1 MKTATAASSAP
12 NRLIAPA
19 LAACL
24 LAACQPPAERVATTQ
39 DTVTLDGVTMH
50 SIASPPPA
58 GEGLTGAAA
67 GTLLSALTPPAVAAA
82 LPPSDIPLVQRALI
96 RAHSASPG
104 ERIEWSNGDTG
115 NHGAV
120 IPSAMFRDG
129 SGGPC
134 RAVVHLAHVA
144 GRELWGDATAC
155 RQPDG
160 TWARGLS

>member
-1 MKTATAASSAP
+1 MS
-12 NRLIAPA
+12 
-19 LAACL
+19 
-24 LAACQPPAERVATTQ
+24 
-39 DTVTLDGVTMH
+39 
-50 SIASPPPA
+50 SIARPA
-58 GEGLTGAAA
+58 PSAGGLTGAAA
-67 GTLLSALTPPAVAAA
+67 GTLLSALTPPAVTAA
-82 LPPSDIPLVQRALI
+82 LAPSDIPLVQRALI

-104 ERIEWSNGDTG
+104 VRIEWSNGDTG

-120 IPSAMFRDG
+120 VPSAPFRDG

-134 RAVVHLAHVA
+134 RAVVHQAYVA